1 MTTNTYI
8 AGKGWLYRFDPRAKL
23 LLMLLMCIWFF
34 LPAPPLLHLSI
45 VVALVVLVGSS
56 NTGWHHAWRTFYSI
70 SPPMLLFMVLFMP
83 FNVREGLPP
92 LVSIGSFTLI
102 TSEGLEQALRL
113 MSRFIGITYVCT
125 LLFATTVMHEVMLA
139 LRWYHLPYK
148 ASLVVTLAFTY
159 IPFIADSFSQI
170 TESHRLREAEDEQK
184 KKVGQRLKD
193 LVPTLTSALVVA
205 LRSIPNLAMSLE
217 MRGFGRQ
224 ERRTSYHNLDAYH
237 HVFIHFL
244 LSCII
249 PVVFWFANM
258 LF

>member
-23 LLMLLMCIWFF
+23 LLMLLMCVWFF
-34 LPAPPLLHLSI
+34 LPVTLLHLAL
-45 VVALVVLVGSS
+45 VVALVVLVGAHS
-56 NTGWHHAWRTFYSI
+56 TGWHHAWRTVYSI
-70 SPPMLLFMVLFMP
+70 SPMLVFMILFMP
-83 FNVREGLPP
+83 FNVREGVP
-92 LVSIGSFTLI
+92 LVSIGSFTVI
-102 TSEGLEQALRL
+102 TKEGLEQALRL

-125 LLFATTVMHEVMLA
+125 LLFATTVMHEVMLT

-170 TESHRLREAEDEQK
+170 SESHRLREAEDEQK

-224 ERRTSYHNLDAYH
+224 ERRTSYHSLDAYH
-237 HVFIHFL
+237 HVCTNFL
-244 LSCII
+244 LACII
-249 PVVFWFANM
+249 PVAFWLASM

>member
-23 LLMLLMCIWFF
+23 LLMILMCIWFF
-34 LPAPPLLHLSI
+34 LPVSLLHLGI
-45 VVALVVLVGSS
+45 VVTLVVLVGSS
-56 NTGWHHAWRTFYSI
+56 NTGWHHAWRTFCSI
-70 SPPMLLFMVLFMP
+70 SPMLLFMVLFMP
-83 FNVREGLPP
+83 FNVREGVP
-92 LVSIGSFTLI
+92 LI
-102 TSEGLEQALRL
+102 TIGRFILITNEGLEQALRL

-184 KKVGQRLKD
+184 KKVGHRLKD

-217 MRGFGRQ
+217 MRGFGR
-224 ERRTSYHNLDAYH
+224 EEKRTSFHRLDAYH
-237 HVFIHFL
+237 HVFIHFV

-249 PVVFWFANM
+249 PIVFWLVSM

>member
-8 AGKGWLYRFDPRAKL
+8 AGTGWLYRFDPRAKI

-34 LPAPPLLHLSI
+34 LPVSLLHLSI
-45 VVALVVLVGSS
+45 VVGLVVLSGSF
-56 NTGWHHAWRTFYSI
+56 NAGWHHAWRTFVSI
-70 SPPMLLFMVLFMP
+70 LPMLLFMVLFMP
-83 FNVREGLPP
+83 FNVRDGSP
-92 LVSIGSFTLI
+92 LLSIGGFALI
-102 TSEGLEQALRL
+102 TAEGLEQALRL

-159 IPFIADSFSQI
+159 IPFIADGFSQI
-170 TESHRLREAEDEQK
+170 SESHRLREAEDEK
-184 KKVGQRLKD
+184 KRKFGQRLKD

-205 LRSIPNLAMSLE
+205 LKSIPNLAMSLE
-217 MRGFGRQ
+217 MRGFGRD
-224 ERRTSYHNLDAYH
+224 ERRTSYHSLDAYH
-237 HVFIHFL
+237 HVCTHFL

-249 PVVFWFANM
+249 PVAFWFANI
-258 LF
+258 FF